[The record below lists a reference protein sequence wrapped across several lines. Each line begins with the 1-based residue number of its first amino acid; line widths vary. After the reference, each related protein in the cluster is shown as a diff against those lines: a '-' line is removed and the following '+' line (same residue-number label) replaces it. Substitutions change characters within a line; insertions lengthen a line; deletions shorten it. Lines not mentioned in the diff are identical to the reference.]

1 MGTASKSSRRR
12 RRRGLRG
19 SKSANPVLDALEVR
33 FARFRAEHPPRTRVP
48 ADLRAS
54 AVAALSRGVTSG
66 DLFRRCGVSWSQLKA
81 WKSES
86 KSVRPKTRAR
96 DPSPDAV
103 RVFSVVDEEAVVA
116 HAAPVQAEPALEL
129 RLGRWSVRV
138 QLAELAEGQ

>member
-1 MGTASKSSRRR
+1 MSTASKSPRRR
-12 RRRGLRG
+12 RRGGLRG

-33 FARFRAEHPPRTRVP
+33 FARFRAKNPPRTRVP

-86 KSVRPKTRAR
+86 KSVRPRTRAC
-96 DPSPDAV
+96 DPSPDEV
-103 RVFSVVDEEAVVA
+103 RVFSVVDEETVVA
-116 HAAPVQAEPALEL
+116 HAAPVPAEPALEL

-138 QLAELAEGQ
+138 QLAEPAEGE

>member
-12 RRRGLRG
+12 RRGGLRG
-19 SKSANPVLDALEVR
+19 SKSANPVLEELEGR
-33 FARFRAEHPPRTRVP
+33 FARFRAENPPRTRVP

-96 DPSPDAV
+96 DPSPDEV

-116 HAAPVQAEPALEL
+116 HAAPVPAEPALEL

-138 QLAELAEGQ
+138 QLTEPAEGE